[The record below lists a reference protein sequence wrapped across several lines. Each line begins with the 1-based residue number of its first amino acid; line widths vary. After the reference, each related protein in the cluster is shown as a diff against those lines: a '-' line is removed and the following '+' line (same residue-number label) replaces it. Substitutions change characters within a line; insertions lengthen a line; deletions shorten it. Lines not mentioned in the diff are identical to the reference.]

1 MLGFMPCDEQENP
14 TVPNCNPI
22 SRWRASRSE
31 PECDEKC
38 FFSPERYSEY
48 IYDVIFKPP
57 HQKSIT
63 KSLLLLRESHTSS
76 QKPRNRTS
84 QPEICFLRNSTAN
97 VVEVV
102 LVVIIIFFIIQIM
115 LQLQF
120 LSFEGNLR
128 ENVGGSNEGD
138 PNINVVGIDQI
149 GLIRNNENNPPT
161 IAVVDDVNP
170 HQGISD

>member
-1 MLGFMPCDEQENP
+1 MLGFMPCDEQEKP
-14 TVPNCNPI
+14 SVPNCNPI

-38 FFSPERYSEY
+38 FFFLPERYSEY

-84 QPEICFLRNSTAN
+84 QPEICFLRTSTAN

-102 LVVIIIFFIIQIM
+102 VVVIIILIIQIM

-120 LSFEGNLR
+120 LSFEGNLQ
-128 ENVGGSNEGD
+128 ENVGVSNEGV
-138 PNINVVGIDQI
+138 PNIKVVGIDQI
-149 GLIRNNENNPPT
+149 GLIPNNENNTPT